1 MSGASCTKGLV
12 TRSREKAFVNILGE
26 TFHSP
31 PPQPTQ
37 EGKEQKIVNSRQVL
51 QIGQI
56 ANHQD
61 FTKMVSCLL
70 LREGVNAETGG
81 GGGRGEGGGGGGGGF
96 QSFPKV
102 FQRLFAAPTRS
113 FVLCGRK
120 GAELKLGP
128 LPSIHPSS
136 QVNGL
141 DELN

>member
-70 LREGVNAETGG
+70 LGEGVNAETGRG
-81 GGGRGEGGGGGGGGF
+81 G
-96 QSFPKV
+96 SKV
-102 FQRLFAAPTRS
+102 FQKFSKDFSPPPQGRLYSADE
-113 FVLCGRK
+113 K
-120 GAELKLGP
+120 GAELKLGFLESVGRKNC
-128 LPSIHPSS
+128 LPHTLALM
-136 QVNGL
+136 N
-141 DELN
+141 